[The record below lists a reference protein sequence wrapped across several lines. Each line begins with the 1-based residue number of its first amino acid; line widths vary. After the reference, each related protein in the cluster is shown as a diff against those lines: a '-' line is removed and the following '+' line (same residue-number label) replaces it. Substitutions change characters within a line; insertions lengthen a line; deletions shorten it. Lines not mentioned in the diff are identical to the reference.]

1 MALREHEISMLAKFL
16 PANTAEEV
24 IDYMH
29 THKIHLSIKKE
40 RRRILGDYRP
50 AHNGKPHRISINGNL
65 NAYHF
70 LITFLHELAHLLTF
84 LSHKG
89 RVNPHGQEWKSVFKL
104 LLKRFQDKKVF
115 PSDIEL
121 ALDQSMN
128 NLAASTCSDPHLYKV
143 LRQYDHKKDVFL
155 VEQIAMGE
163 LFKTEKGQVFKLVE
177 KRRTRFLCEELSSGK
192 RYLFPSIY
200 EVYKV

>member
-1 MALREHEISMLAKFL
+1 VALREHEISMLAKFL

-29 THKIHLSIKKE
+29 SHKIHLSIKKE

-65 NAYHF
+65 NEYHF

-84 LSHKG
+84 LNHQG
-89 RVNPHGQEWKSVFKL
+89 RVNPHGQEWKNIFKI

-115 PSDIEL
+115 PEDVEF
-121 ALDQSMN
+121 ALDKSMN
-128 NLAASTCSDPHLYKV
+128 NLAASTCSDPYLYKV
-143 LRQYDHKKDVFL
+143 LHKYDHKKDVFL
-155 VEQIAMGE
+155 VEQIAIGDT
-163 LFKTEKGQVFKLVE
+163 FKTDKGQVFKMVE
-177 KRRTRFLCEELSSGK
+177 KRRTRYLCEEVKTGK

-200 EVYKV
+200 EVSKL